1 MGFSMSRPLA
11 FVDIETTGASPLV
24 DRAIEI
30 GIVRVEGKNV
40 KEFSTLLDPDL
51 PLPPFISEL
60 TGIDAR
66 ALASA
71 PSFYEVKDEIAEI
84 LEGCLFVAHNARF
97 DFAFLKHEFKR
108 YDMPFSPKQL
118 CTVKLSRKLFPSYRK
133 HDLSSIIERYNIK
146 CATRHRALDDA
157 RVLWDFYKIACQM
170 HSEGTVLSAVET
182 ISKRPSLPPRLAKK
196 YIDSLPEGPGVYVF
210 YDRGTTP
217 LYIGKSVNV
226 RDRVLSHFSNDYNS
240 ARELEI
246 TSLVESI
253 DTYPT
258 AGDLSAQL
266 LESRMVKEYQ
276 PLFNRQLRYAR
287 KIVLLKKIVTPEGYF
302 SCEIVETDSIGSHE
316 IDDVLGVFRSKKQIR
331 DFLSEIVREYSLC
344 QKYLGL
350 EKTSGA
356 CFAHQLGWCRGAC
369 TSIEKPVAYNM
380 RFTEAFSKR
389 RIKSWP
395 FAGPVVI
402 TESFEDRE
410 NILVVDKWCI
420 VENVESSMKDSEIE
434 DSLQNT
440 LDIKQRDLYF
450 DYDAYKILL
459 RYVSAHPHVMKP
471 LQSSV
476 KMVDYLT

>member
-1 MGFSMSRPLA
+1 MTCPLA

-30 GIVRVEGKNV
+30 GIVRVEGENV
-40 KEFSTLLDPDL
+40 REFSTLLDPDL

-71 PSFYEVKDEIAEI
+71 PSFYEVKDEVAEL

-118 CTVKLSRKLFPSYRK
+118 CTVKLSRKLFPSFRK
-133 HDLSSIIERYNIK
+133 HDLSSIIERYNIE
-146 CATRHRALDDA
+146 CSARHRALDDA
-157 RVLWDFYKIACQM
+157 RVLWDFYKIACQV
-170 HSEGTVLSAVET
+170 HSEGVVLSAVDT

-196 YIDSLPEGPGVYVF
+196 YIDSLPEAPGVYVF
-210 YDRGTTP
+210 YDRGVTP

-226 RDRVLSHFSNDYNS
+226 RDRVLSHFANDYNS
-240 ARELEI
+240 AREMEL

-253 DTYPT
+253 DVHPT
-258 AGDLSAQL
+258 AGDLAAQL
-266 LESRMVKEYQ
+266 LESRMVKESQ
-276 PLFNRQLRYAR
+276 PLFNRQLRYTR
-287 KIVLLKKIVTPEGYF
+287 KIVHLKKVVTPEGYF
-302 SCEIVETDSIGSHE
+302 SCEILETDRIDASE

-331 DFLSEIVREYSLC
+331 DFLSEIVRENSLC

-350 EKTSGA
+350 DKTNGA

-369 TSIEKPVAYNM
+369 KNVEKPISYNM
-380 RFTEAFSKR
+380 RFSEAFSKR

-395 FAGPVVI
+395 FAGPVII
-402 TESFEDRE
+402 TESFESRE
-410 NILVVDKWCI
+410 NVLIVDRWCI
-420 VENVESSMKDSEIE
+420 IANVDGRMQDVEWENIACKTESNKQDS
-434 DSLQNT
+434 
-440 LDIKQRDLYF
+440 LYF

-459 RYVSAHPHVMKP
+459 RYVNAHPHVMKP
-471 LQSSV
+471 LPPTV
-476 KMVDYLT
+476 NMPDYFS